1 MAGAGGRFWSATMKR
16 PEMIPFRW
24 RSSIYERD
32 TYRAPNCKS
41 LRQTLVHSGEQSRSV
56 ALDRIDWEIRMIP
69 GVEFNFDAGPLFW
82 LELFDRSTKTSVDG
96 FSCHR
101 IRDAVPGFDDFI
113 SQACRSNEPDG
124 ARR

>member
-1 MAGAGGRFWSATMKR
+1 MPFLPVLAILRTRPAPTGADGRFWSATMKR

-56 ALDRIDWEIRMIP
+56 ALDRIDWE
-69 GVEFNFDAGPLFW
+69 LW
-82 LELFDRSTKTSVDG
+82 L
-96 FSCHR
+96 
-101 IRDAVPGFDDFI
+101 
-113 SQACRSNEPDG
+113 
-124 ARR
+124 